1 MITKDGFQCDSC
13 GKMSLDGGS
22 DFHKFVIPM
31 VAAASNPRVPAPL
44 VCCPACKHK
53 VKAAMAEHDPS
64 YLPPGRLRRVLE
76 RLKSKELMKKLKL
89 Y

>member
-1 MITKDGFQCDSC
+1 MKTDKGNQCDSC
-13 GKMSLDGGS
+13 SKMALPS
-22 DFHKFVIPM
+22 DEFFQFVIPM
-31 VAAASNPRVPAPL
+31 VAAASNPRIPAPL
-44 VCCPACKHK
+44 MCCPACRHK

-64 YLPPGRLRRVLE
+64 YLPPGRLKRVLE

>member
-1 MITKDGFQCDSC
+1 MNTDKGQQCDSC
-13 GKMSLDGGS
+13 SKMAEPGDK
-22 DFHKFVIPM
+22 FFQFVIPM
-31 VAAASNPRVPAPL
+31 VAAASNPKVPAPL